1 MKLVAKRAVWTVA
14 IWVVGLAAAA
24 DAAVLHTPPLTGGIP
39 ILCEIKNIG
48 KKPAEVTIE
57 NILTGGSL
65 HISKLTRTIAPN
77 ASAWLQFDGSA
88 SVCRFTV
95 TGSKRNFVASGCV
108 VNHGGCL
115 EAR

>member
-1 MKLVAKRAVWTVA
+1 MKPAVKLNAWILAFSVVA
-14 IWVVGLAAAA
+14 LAAAA
-24 DAAVLHTPPLTGGIP
+24 DAAVLHTPPLTGGLP
-39 ILCEIKNIG
+39 IICEIKNIG

-57 NILTGGSL
+57 NILTGGTL
-65 HISKLTRTIAPN
+65 HISKLTKTIAPEV
-77 ASAWLQFDGSA
+77 SAFLSFSGSA

-108 VNHGGCL
+108 SGGGCL